1 MYRYLLLLSGL
12 LILYPLT
19 SFSQDNGWQ
28 NYYDILIEEVDDEEE
43 ENIDNLFEQI
53 SDIANNPVNINA
65 ITREDL
71 EDMYFFDTRQSDA
84 IIDYVNHYGPIR
96 SKAELM
102 MIPFLDDSRRG
113 LLGCLTFIG
122 DMPQQQ
128 MNSLDSLKFIKGGDD
143 YRRYINSSVNKGELL
158 ASVKVPFYDRE
169 GDKEGYTGYK
179 YKHWLRYNYR
189 LNQHIKFGAVAS
201 QDANE
206 PFFYGKNKWGY
217 DYYSAYLQ
225 LQKLGFLKNLVVG
238 NYRMRTGL
246 GLVLN
251 NNFSFGKTFGIASLS
266 SPTAA
271 IRPHS
276 SRSSGNFLQG
286 AAATFTITRTL
297 EATVFGSYRLIDATM
312 SDDERTIK
320 TISRTGYHRTNSELD
335 KKNNASQTT
344 AGLNIKYNSGR
355 FHLGSTALWN
365 RYSLPLKPYE
375 NGSSISQLYR
385 RFYPTGQKFFN
396 ASVDYGYKIGSKVKI
411 EGETATDNNGYIA
424 TINTI
429 LLWISKKLTL
439 MGIQRY
445 YPYQFWSTMGNSF
458 SEGGANQDENGVYI
472 SATWNPSARLSIFG
486 YTDIAYFQWPKYQAT
501 GSSRSFDNMIQASYK
516 LTPTSSVLIRY
527 RMKMREKDTDVE
539 GVMLYKN
546 EHRLRLAYNNDFGRL
561 ALKSQIDLS
570 YCKHME
576 SSMGGM
582 ISQTATYSMKAI
594 KIACGASYF
603 HTKDYDSRVYAYE
616 QSTPYNLSFP
626 SFFGKGCRIYSLAET
641 KLVKNLYFIAKI
653 GMTHYFDRESIGTG
667 KQMINSSTQ
676 TDLELMLRWK
686 I

>member
-1 MYRYLLLLSGL
+1 MKNIFYLASLLLILIFLSCKGVSEKAINQIITSNEIENFENFL
-12 LILYPLT
+12 IKFRSDSVFRNDRILYPLKGYN
-19 SFSQDNGWQ
+19 S
-28 NYYDILIEEVDDEEE
+28 
-43 ENIDNLFEQI
+43 
-53 SDIANNPVNINA
+53 
-65 ITREDL
+65 
-71 EDMYFFDTRQSDA
+71 
-84 IIDYVNHYGPIR
+84 
-96 SKAELM
+96 
-102 MIPFLDDSRRG
+102 DDSG
-113 LLGCLTFIG
+113 NGNSIEYEWSKK
-122 DMPQQQ
+122 

-320 TISRTGYHRTNSELD
+320 TIIRTGYHRTNSELD

-344 AGLNIKYNSGR
+344 AGLNIKYSSLDPSGASS
-355 FHLGSTALWN
+355 STA
-365 RYSLPLKPYE
+365 
-375 NGSSISQLYR
+375 
-385 RFYPTGQKFFN
+385 
-396 ASVDYGYKIGSKVKI
+396 
-411 EGETATDNNGYIA
+411 
-424 TINTI
+424 
-429 LLWISKKLTL
+429 
-439 MGIQRY
+439 
-445 YPYQFWSTMGNSF
+445 
-458 SEGGANQDENGVYI
+458 
-472 SATWNPSARLSIFG
+472 
-486 YTDIAYFQWPKYQAT
+486 
-501 GSSRSFDNMIQASYK
+501 
-516 LTPTSSVLIRY
+516 
-527 RMKMREKDTDVE
+527 
-539 GVMLYKN
+539 
-546 EHRLRLAYNNDFGRL
+546 
-561 ALKSQIDLS
+561 
-570 YCKHME
+570 
-576 SSMGGM
+576 
-582 ISQTATYSMKAI
+582 
-594 KIACGASYF
+594 
-603 HTKDYDSRVYAYE
+603 
-616 QSTPYNLSFP
+616 
-626 SFFGKGCRIYSLAET
+626 
-641 KLVKNLYFIAKI
+641 
-653 GMTHYFDRESIGTG
+653 
-667 KQMINSSTQ
+667 
-676 TDLELMLRWK
+676 
-686 I
+686 